1 MHLNRQVNLE
11 LARLEMDE
19 VSRKRR
25 PASRHS
31 KLCASGS
38 AWALTT
44 GPACARSAPRPP
56 TQHECVSFT
65 EHTHA
70 SKQKQDDVTSIPRC
84 IRTCAQNY
92 AQPHQLVTIAALPL
106 SLPQNQSQQPG
117 SGLVV
122 VVYGGDESIFRIET
136 GVPYVSGS
144 IVSTDT

>member
-11 LARLEMDE
+11 FARLEMDK
-19 VSRKRR
+19 VPRKRR
-25 PASRHS
+25 PASRHI
-31 KLCASGS
+31 KLCASAS
-38 AWALTT
+38 AWAFTI

-65 EHTHA
+65 EHIHA

-92 AQPHQLVTIAALPL
+92 AQSHQLVTIAVLPL
-106 SLPQNQSQQPG
+106 SLPQSQSQQPG

-122 VVYGGDESIFRIET
+122 VVYGGDKSIFRIET
-136 GVPYVSGS
+136 GAPYVSGS